1 MMPYA
6 TINGFLMFYD
16 VRGEGDVVVF
26 IHGGFPSIDM
36 HLRADPTS
44 VWGWEM
50 DFTSEF
56 RYVMYDRRG
65 CWLSSRPECG
75 YDLENQARDLAELL
89 DHLDIERAHVIGSSA
104 GGPIAILFATLLPGA
119 SQDRWYWPVPQR
131 ISGRT
136 TIRLPAL
143 SKDQLEI
150 LNKQGDISA
159 WKNRPDGVEL
169 SLDVLWERD
178 EMEERGTLAEYEE
191 RVKKLVAKSS
201 FLERAA
207 WYGTQLKSIDAYLD
221 RDLTVECGRISA
233 PTLVV
238 HGARDREVP
247 MDWGKDLTTKIPGA
261 ESRMYPDRTSQR
273 CPQKRAGAR
282 RSDGVL
288 PESGLIG
295 VRRVG
300 DDDTASWL
308 RCETRDENEP
318 GRSQVSLSGC

>member
-1 MMPYA
+1 MPY
-6 TINGFLMFYD
+6 TSINGFRMFYD
-16 VRGEGDVVVF
+16 VRGDGDVVVF
-26 IHGGFPSIDM
+26 IHGGFPSLDM
-36 HLRADPTS
+36 HLRANS
-44 VWGWEM
+44 NGVWGWEM

-65 CWLSSRPECG
+65 CWLSARPECG

-104 GGPIAILFATLLPGA
+104 GGPIAILFAACNPERVKTLVLAGTA
-119 SQDRWYWPVPQR
+119 AHLWPDDDPITLIV
-131 ISGRT
+131 
-136 TIRLPAL
+136 
-143 SKDQLEI
+143 KNQLEI

-201 FLERAA
+201 SLERAA
-207 WYGTQLKSIDAYLD
+207 WYGTQLRSIDAYLD
-221 RDLTVECGRISA
+221 RDLSVECGRIKA

-247 MDWGKDLTTKIPGA
+247 LEWGKKLAAKISGAEFRAYPEEPHSVVHRSPRVRADLMAFFRKAGEGA
-261 ESRMYPDRTSQR
+261 ESPRDADDRT
-273 CPQKRAGAR
+273 
-282 RSDGVL
+282 
-288 PESGLIG
+288 
-295 VRRVG
+295 
-300 DDDTASWL
+300 
-308 RCETRDENEP
+308 
-318 GRSQVSLSGC
+318 VS